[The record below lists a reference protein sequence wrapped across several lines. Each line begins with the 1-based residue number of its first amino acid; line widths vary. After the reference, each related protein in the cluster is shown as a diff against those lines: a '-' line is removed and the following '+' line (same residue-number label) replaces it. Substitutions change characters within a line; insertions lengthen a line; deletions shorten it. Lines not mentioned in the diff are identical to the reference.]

1 MVRGFCLKKNILFG
15 IIGFIVLD
23 LYFNLF
29 AIQFSNSY
37 VQLTFILLFF
47 PLAHYTAKFA
57 GLNGLAGI
65 GLVFHQGWARNFL
78 ISFWIGFSFWAIWNA
93 YYFVSGSYHYQGIN
107 NSFWGMPLLEVV
119 VGYLLGSIIND
130 LMVRGYLI
138 NVLKDKMNIK
148 WVLSISIFAYAIDD
162 FWYEGFSLDNM
173 IFSILLGISLTYVFY
188 KTGSIWANTGIHFG
202 LNMVY
207 GLVFGQQGKPNSSLI
222 HLNDLGT
229 NTFLSPYLDKII
241 PLLMFLFILWAIK
254 FYHINGDENKWHVTV
269 SKTI

>member
-1 MVRGFCLKKNILFG
+1 MVRGFSLNKNMLFG

-37 VQLTFILLFF
+37 LQLTFILLFF
-47 PLAHYTAKFA
+47 PLAHIVSKMV

-78 ISFWIGFSFWAIWNA
+78 ISFLIGFTFWAIWNA
-93 YYFVSGSYHYQGIN
+93 YYFFGGSYLYQGM
-107 NSFWGMPLLEVV
+107 NSHFWGMPLLEVV

-130 LMVRGYLI
+130 LIVRGYVI
-138 NVLKDKMNIK
+138 NVLKGKMNIK
-148 WVLSISIFAYAIDD
+148 WVLTISILVYAIDD
-162 FWYEGFSLDNM
+162 FWYEGFRLDNM
-173 IFSILLGISLTYVFY
+173 VFSILLGISLTYVFY

-222 HLNDLGT
+222 LIHDLDT
-229 NTFLSPYLDKII
+229 NAFLSPYLDKIV
-241 PLLMFLFILWAIK
+241 PLLMFLFILWAIR
-254 FYHINGDENKWHVTV
+254 FYRINGNETKIDTTAF
-269 SKTI
+269 KTT